1 MKLPIP
7 ELIIGS
13 LMAVAMISTESGGGI
28 AGMINISAKTGEH
41 FTGTWLSYSPTR
53 FGAMS
58 AEFSGN
64 GACQFRGG
72 GTDAFPCKWH
82 ETENGRAK
90 IEATVSGRAEIF
102 SATVTGDYLLVMDP
116 GRETP
121 YVRADSKSAHER
133 QKMVRGPSS
142 LRPW

>member
-1 MKLPIP
+1 MKIPVP

-13 LMAVAMISTESGGGI
+13 LMAVAMVSTESGGGI
-28 AGMINISAKTGEH
+28 AGMINLSAKTGER
-41 FTGTWLSYSPTR
+41 FAGAWLSYSPTR

-58 AEFSGN
+58 AEFFGN
-64 GACQFRGG
+64 GTCQFHVGAN
-72 GTDAFPCKWH
+72 DAFPCKWH

-102 SATVTGDYLLVMDP
+102 SATVAGDYLLVMDP

-121 YVRADSKSAHER
+121 YVRADSKAAHER
-133 QKMVRGPSS
+133 QKMLKGPSS
-142 LRPW
+142 FIPW